1 MHDSE
6 PITEYL
12 ERCKAGDPEGARKLW
27 DLYFRRL
34 VGLARRRLAGGP
46 PGVVDGED
54 VALSAICRFI
64 RGAEQGRFPELHNRE
79 QLWRLLVTITVRKAV
94 DAIRHETPAGKVCGE
109 VQGDSVLL
117 DTPAQEPQPEFTAEA
132 EEECRR
138 LLDRLGDAELRAI
151 AVWKMEGY
159 TSEEIAGR
167 MGCTLRTVERR
178 LGLIRKLW
186 SDPKP

>member
-1 MHDSE
+1 MRDSE
-6 PITEYL
+6 PITQYL
-12 ERCKAGDPEGARKLW
+12 EQCKAGDPEGARKLW

-46 PGVVDGED
+46 DGVADSED
-54 VALSAICRFI
+54 VALSAICGFI
-64 RGAEQGRFPELHNRE
+64 RGAERGRFPEVNNRE
-79 QLWRLLVTITVRKAV
+79 QLWKLLVTITVRKAI
-94 DAIRHETPAGKVCGE
+94 DAIRHEASLGKGHGE
-109 VQGDSVLL
+109 AQGDAVLVEMAGRE
-117 DTPAQEPQPEFTAEA
+117 PAPGFTAEA

-138 LLDRLGDAELRAI
+138 LLDRLADPELRAI

-167 MGCTLRTVERR
+167 LGCTLRTVERR

-186 SDPKP
+186 SEP